1 MDQSI
6 ALAAL
11 LKANGLTKTEAQDV
25 WALLKTRKLGSG
37 WEDAWDAVETLADA
51 VKAKRGAENED
62 S

>member
-25 WALLKTRKLGSG
+25 WALLKTHKVGTG
-37 WEDAWDAVETLADA
+37 WEDIWDAVESLSDA
-51 VKAKRGAENED
+51 VKAKR
-62 S
+62 